1 MTLTEFFLSLQNV
14 DRAYNK
20 YATFSLSFN
29 NPYRICTSY
38 DAFKYEKFDNY
49 LKNWLAEQ
57 GKVIA
62 MPNMVNGEVTAILFR
77 SITSKIF
84 RYYNECPYI
93 PYGAGVNNKQ
103 DYSRPWLIV
112 ESALDSDF
120 LRNFYPYV
128 IATNGTTVSN
138 NNINFIKGTCSTCLC
153 GFDSDSAGEEAFHRL
168 CSKHSGQSKDF
179 HIKRFRT
186 PLSFDGKPLKD
197 FGEILDCLHTN
208 NMQDYDYYVM
218 SVRNSLMYV

>member
-38 DAFKYEKFDNY
+38 DAFRYEKFDNY

-128 IATNGTTVSN
+128 IATMVQLFQIITLTLLRALAQLAYAVLIQIVLEKKLSIVYAANTLVSQK
-138 NNINFIKGTCSTCLC
+138 ISI
-153 GFDSDSAGEEAFHRL
+153 
-168 CSKHSGQSKDF
+168 
-179 HIKRFRT
+179 
-186 PLSFDGKPLKD
+186 LKD
-197 FGEILDCLHTN
+197 LE
-208 NMQDYDYYVM
+208 
-218 SVRNSLMYV
+218 RR